1 MVDREASRATLP
13 RRARVAVQGPA
24 SGERRLQLQGKTVLV
39 TGASS
44 GIGRAC
50 AVRFARHGAK
60 LVLTGRN
67 PDALEETSLACGGG
81 LTIAADLTQPD
92 SLSRLCAQVLEE
104 VPALDVLVHNAG
116 VGIYAP
122 AHATDPDAAKRLV
135 ELNFLA
141 PVEVTRLLLPKM
153 RTGGSIVLVN
163 SIAGKTRLPGLG
175 VYGASKH
182 ALLAWADILR
192 MDLLDRDIH
201 VMNFCPGYV
210 ATPFGDNML
219 QSAVERPRVSPRIA
233 LTAEQCAKAIHRG
246 LVKRKRTIVIPRVAW
261 AFVAAERL
269 VPGALYRLL
278 PRLTR
283 RATNR

>member
-1 MVDREASRATLP
+1 M
-13 RRARVAVQGPA
+13 AVRGPV
-24 SGERRLQLQGKTVLV
+24 SGERKLQLQGKTVLV

-67 PDALEETSLACGGG
+67 LDALEETSLACGGG
-81 LTIAADLTQPD
+81 LTIAADLTQSD
-92 SLSRLCAQVLEE
+92 SRARLCSRVLEE
-104 VPALDVLVHNAG
+104 VPSLNVLVHNAG

-122 AHATDPDAAKRLV
+122 AHATEPDSARRLV

-141 PVEVTRLLLPKM
+141 PVEITRLLLPKM
-153 RTGGSIVLVN
+153 QAKSAIVLVN

-192 MDLLDRDIH
+192 MDLLDRGIH

-219 QSAVERPRVSPRIA
+219 QSSRDWPRASPWIA

-246 LVKRKRTIVIPRVAW
+246 LVKRKRTVVIPRVAW
-261 AFVAAERL
+261 AFVATERL
-269 VPGALYRLL
+269 IPGVLHRLL
-278 PRLTR
+278 PRLTP
-283 RATNR
+283 RATKR

>member
-1 MVDREASRATLP
+1 M
-13 RRARVAVQGPA
+13 
-24 SGERRLQLQGKTVLV
+24 QLQGKTVLV

-67 PDALEETSLACGGG
+67 PDALEETARACGGG
-81 LTIAADLTQPD
+81 LTIAADLTRPD
-92 SLSRLCAQVLEE
+92 SLSRLCTRVLEE
-104 VPALDVLVHNAG
+104 VHSLDVLIHNAG

-122 AHATDPDAAKRLV
+122 AHATEPDSARRLV

-141 PVEVTRLLLPKM
+141 PVEITRLLLPKFQAK
-153 RTGGSIVLVN
+153 SAIVLVN

-192 MDLLDRDIH
+192 MDLLDRGIH

-219 QSAVERPRVSPRIA
+219 QSAGARPRVSPRIA

-246 LVKRKRTIVIPRVAW
+246 LIKRKRTVVVPRVAW

-269 VPGALYRLL
+269 IPGVLYRLL

-283 RATNR
+283 RTTSL

>member
-1 MVDREASRATLP
+1 M
-13 RRARVAVQGPA
+13 
-24 SGERRLQLQGKTVLV
+24 
-39 TGASS
+39 
-44 GIGRAC
+44 
-50 AVRFARHGAK
+50 RFARHGAK

-67 PDALEETSLACGGG
+67 PDALQETSLACGGG

-92 SLSRLCAQVLEE
+92 SLSRLCARVLEE

-122 AHATDPDAAKRLV
+122 AHATDPDSAKRLV

-141 PVEVTRLLLPKM
+141 PVEITRQLLPKM
-153 RTGGSIVLVN
+153 QAGSSIVLVN
-163 SIAGKTRLPGLG
+163 SIVGKTRLPGLG

-219 QSAVERPRVSPRIA
+219 QSAVEWPRASPRIA
-233 LTAEQCAKAIHRG
+233 LTADQCAKAIHRG
-246 LVKRKRTIVIPRVAW
+246 LVKHKRTVVIPRVAW

-269 VPGALYRLL
+269 IPGVLYRLL
-278 PRLTR
+278 PRLTA
-283 RATNR
+283 RAAKH

>member
-1 MVDREASRATLP
+1 M
-13 RRARVAVQGPA
+13 
-24 SGERRLQLQGKTVLV
+24 QLQGKTVLV

-50 AVRFARHGAK
+50 AERFARHGAK

-67 PDALEETSLACGGG
+67 PEALQETARASGGG
-81 LTIAADLTQPD
+81 LTISADLTQPD
-92 SLSRLCAQVLEE
+92 SLSQLCARVLEE
-104 VPALDVLVHNAG
+104 VPSLDVLVHNAG

-122 AHATDPDAAKRLV
+122 AHATDPDSAQRLV
-135 ELNFLA
+135 ALNFLA
-141 PVEVTRLLLPKM
+141 PVEITRLLLPKM
-153 RTGGSIVLVN
+153 QAKSSIVLVN

-219 QSAVERPRVSPRIA
+219 QTARDWPRPSPLLA

-246 LVKRKRTIVIPRVAW
+246 LVKRKRTVVIPRVAW
-261 AFVAAERL
+261 AFVATERL
-269 VPGALYRLL
+269 FPGVLHRLL
-278 PRLTR
+278 PRLVPRT
-283 RATNR
+283 AKH

>member
-1 MVDREASRATLP
+1 M
-13 RRARVAVQGPA
+13 
-24 SGERRLQLQGKTVLV
+24 
-39 TGASS
+39 
-44 GIGRAC
+44 
-50 AVRFARHGAK
+50 RFARHGAK

-67 PDALEETSLACGGG
+67 PDALEETALACGGG

-92 SLSRLCAQVLEE
+92 ARAHLCSRVLEE
-104 VPALDVLVHNAG
+104 VPSLDVLVHNAG
-116 VGIYAP
+116 VGIYAS
-122 AHATDPDAAKRLV
+122 AHSTEPDSARRLI

-141 PVEVTRLLLPKM
+141 PVEITRLLLPKM
-153 RTGGSIVLVN
+153 RAQSAIVLVN

-192 MDLLDRDIH
+192 MDLLDRGIH

-219 QSAVERPRVSPRIA
+219 QSVGARPRVSPRIA

-246 LVKRKRTIVIPRVAW
+246 LIKRKRTVVIPRVAW

-269 VPGALYRLL
+269 IPGVMYRLL

-283 RATNR
+283 RTTSL